1 MSLFRDSVR
10 PPPLAS
16 DAALRRYIELVRADI
31 EPDPLFRRRLRGLVT
46 NRSVA
51 AREGSLPPTRSPGR
65 AIGRLGRAGLY
76 ASLALVGSVGVTM
89 AASLSAVPGDPLY
102 AVKLR
107 IEELRVMAL
116 PAEFRDD
123 LAIYALSER
132 IDELGRLSAAGKVE
146 QADALL
152 DAIEAQIAVVAAMD
166 IAADTESGLL
176 SSRLEVLDT
185 LVDRLPPKAQQAV
198 ERAMAGSPGI
208 VKSGPGP
215 ATGHGQDATANGGQ
229 GRVPVAVDAATTD
242 SYDSGAP
249 DSGTSDSEVSGSDTS
264 NAGTSNGG
272 AKAPTDQVTPPAVTP
287 KPTPTPRPT
296 GTPKVAESGQGADAE
311 GDENSD

>member
-16 DAALRRYIELVRADI
+16 DAALRQYIEFVRADI
-31 EPDPLFRRRLRGLVT
+31 EPDPLFRRRLRGMVT
-46 NRSVA
+46 NRLVA
-51 AREGSLPPTRSPGR
+51 AREGGLPATRSRGR
-65 AIGRLGRAGLY
+65 AMGRVGRAGLY
-76 ASLALVGSVGVTM
+76 ASVALVASVGVTM

-102 AVKLR
+102 GVKLR
-107 IEELRVMAL
+107 VEELRVMAL

-132 IDELGRLSAAGKVE
+132 IDELGRLAQAGKIQ

-185 LVDRLPPKAQQAV
+185 LVDRLPPKVQQAV

-208 VKSGPGP
+208 GKSGPGP

-242 SYDSGAP
+242 SHDSGAR
-249 DSGTSDSEVSGSDTS
+249 DSGTSDTEASD
-264 NAGTSNGG
+264 GDTSNGG
-272 AKAPTDQVTPPAVTP
+272 TSNSGATTAPGAVAQPAVTP
-287 KPTPTPRPT
+287 RPTPIPRPT
-296 GTPKVAESGQGADAE
+296 ATPKVTDSGQGADAE
-311 GDENSD
+311 GEENSD